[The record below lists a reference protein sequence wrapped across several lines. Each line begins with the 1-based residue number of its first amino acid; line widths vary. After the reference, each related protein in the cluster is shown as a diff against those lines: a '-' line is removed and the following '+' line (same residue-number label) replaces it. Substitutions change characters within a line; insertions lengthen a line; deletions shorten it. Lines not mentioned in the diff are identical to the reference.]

1 MYFVAHSDLAHYL
14 AQPYTEVVT
23 TLIRE
28 HEPQIVLYGA
38 TTTGRDLA
46 PRVASALRTGLT
58 ADCTD
63 LRIGDHSLK
72 GEEYKDLLYQ
82 IRPAFGGNII
92 ATIISPLHRPQM
104 ATVREGV
111 MVMPEEDRRRDG
123 RIVAV
128 PVTRAHDRI
137 AVRAGVVLSDAD
149 FAVTLV
155 KRVQEE
161 KRVDL
166 KGARIV
172 VSGGVGVGSR
182 EGFALVEELART
194 VGGVVG
200 ASRAAVDAGWIAHD
214 HQVGQ
219 TGTTVRPKLYIA
231 CGISGSVQ
239 HRAGMDQSARILAI
253 NDDPLAPIFSVAH
266 YGVVGD
272 LHKVIPLLIQAY
284 KTKGAG
290 GEAAPRARRSRRRCV
305 VSNFFTDNPDLQH
318 TLKSL
323 DLARV
328 VRLRED
334 DYAQA
339 RDFAYAPK
347 DYEDAVDSYARTLE
361 IAGDLAGEYIEP
373 RAEDVDR
380 AGSELVQG
388 EVCYAPGIAE
398 GLERLKQADLMGIT
412 LPRKYGGLN
421 FPVSV
426 SVMIVEMVS
435 RADPALMNIF
445 GLQDISETVNKFAD
459 DEMKAAYLPR
469 FASGEVTGSM
479 ALTEPEA
486 GSDLQNVQLKAI
498 EQPDGTW
505 RLNGVKR
512 FITNGCGQISLVL
525 ARSEEGTTDA
535 RGLSMFLYERDE
547 HMRIRR
553 LEDKLGIH
561 GSPTCELQFDDAP
574 ALLVGER
581 RRGLTTYVMSLMNGA
596 RIAIAAQAQGI
607 AEAAYRAAAK
617 YAAERIQFGA
627 PIGELTAVKG
637 LLADMRVNVEAARAL
652 LYETALIVDT
662 KEVLEHRIAQLQAAE
677 KAGEASPAGPDADIK
692 ALRAELKTY
701 TRLAALYTPLAKA
714 CCTEMANQ
722 VTYDSLQVHGGS
734 GYMRDFAVER
744 YARDARITNIYE
756 GTTQLQVVAAIGG
769 ILGGT
774 LAGRLDEYDAE
785 DFSATPE
792 LLARVRHARA
802 RLAEAIARVRELDD
816 VRYRDFHARRLTEMA
831 IDVNCGYLLLRAAQT
846 DARRLLAAEYFV
858 AAASARVEG
867 AASQVL
873 GGDPSMLDAL
883 TTLASG

>member
-1 MYFVAHSDLAHYL
+1 M
-14 AQPYTEVVT
+14 
-23 TLIRE
+23 
-28 HEPQIVLYGA
+28 
-38 TTTGRDLA
+38 
-46 PRVASALRTGLT
+46 
-58 ADCTD
+58 
-63 LRIGDHSLK
+63 
-72 GEEYKDLLYQ
+72 
-82 IRPAFGGNII
+82 
-92 ATIISPLHRPQM
+92 
-104 ATVREGV
+104 
-111 MVMPEEDRRRDG
+111 
-123 RIVAV
+123 
-128 PVTRAHDRI
+128 
-137 AVRAGVVLSDAD
+137 
-149 FAVTLV
+149 
-155 KRVQEE
+155 
-161 KRVDL
+161 
-166 KGARIV
+166 
-172 VSGGVGVGSR
+172 
-182 EGFALVEELART
+182 
-194 VGGVVG
+194 
-200 ASRAAVDAGWIAHD
+200 
-214 HQVGQ
+214 
-219 TGTTVRPKLYIA
+219 
-231 CGISGSVQ
+231 
-239 HRAGMDQSARILAI
+239 
-253 NDDPLAPIFSVAH
+253 
-266 YGVVGD
+266 
-272 LHKVIPLLIQAY
+272 
-284 KTKGAG
+284 
-290 GEAAPRARRSRRRCV
+290 
-305 VSNFFTDNPDLQH
+305 SNFFSDNADLRQ
-318 TLKSL
+318 TLRRL

-339 RDFAYAPK
+339 RDFAYAPS
-347 DYEDAVDSYARTLE
+347 DFEDAVDSYERTLE
-361 IAGDLAGEYIEP
+361 IVGELAGDYIEP
-373 RAEDVDR
+373 RAEGVDR

-398 GLERLKQADLMGIT
+398 GLARLKQADLMGIT

-459 DEMKAAYLPR
+459 EGMKTAYLPR

-486 GSDLQNVQLKAI
+486 GSDLQNVQLKAT

-505 RLNGVKR
+505 LLNGVKR

-596 RIAIAAQAQGI
+596 RLAIAAQAQGI

-637 LLADMRVNVEAARAL
+637 LLADMRVNIEAARAL

-662 KEVLEHRIAQLQAAE
+662 KEVLEHRIARLQAAE
-677 KAGEASPAGPDADIK
+677 KAGEASPDGPGGGDADVK
-692 ALRAELKTY
+692 ELRAELKQY

-744 YARDARITNIYE
+744 HARDARITNIYE

-774 LAGRLDEYDAE
+774 LAGRLDAYDAE

-792 LLARVRHARA
+792 LLGRVRGARA
-802 RLAEAIARVRELDD
+802 RLAEAIARVRELED
-816 VRYRDFHARRLTEMA
+816 VRFRDFHARRLTEMA
-831 IDVNCGYLLLRAAQT
+831 IDVNCAYLLMRAAQD
-846 DARRLLAAEYFV
+846 DARALLAAEYFV
-858 AAASARVEG
+858 AAMVARVEG
-867 AASQVL
+867 AAAQVL
-873 GGDPSMLDAL
+873 GGDPSVLDAL
-883 TTLASG
+883 TTLAAG